1 MTQDALLEI
10 KNLKTYFHLQEGI
23 VRAVDGVSFDIQR
36 GQTLGIIGESG
47 CGKSVTAHSILRL
60 VPAPPGNI
68 VQGEI
73 LLHRQQVPWRATVG
87 RDNGNSATVGR
98 DNGNSATVG
107 RDNGNSASVDLAQLD
122 PRGAAIRAI
131 RGAEISMVF
140 QEPMTSFGPMHTI
153 GNQII
158 ESILLHQ
165 AGMDKTEAREL
176 AIENLR
182 KVGIPRPTEI
192 VDAYPHQL
200 SGGMR
205 QRAMIAMAL
214 SCSPRLLIADEPTT
228 ALDVTIQAQIL
239 ELLMALQ
246 EEFGMAMM
254 FITHNL
260 GVIAEVADEV
270 AVMYL
275 GRIVEQASVTKL
287 FDNPQHPYTQG
298 LLNSIPHI
306 DEEKLP
312 RLRAIEG
319 VVPDP
324 YEIPRGCAF
333 SDRCPSFMP
342 GRCDQAIPD
351 LVAREQGHLV
361 RCFLYSEAEEKLTRI

>member
-1 MTQDALLEI
+1 MADGSLLEI
-10 KNLKTYFHLQEGI
+10 NNLMTHFHLQEGI
-23 VRAVDGVSFDIQR
+23 VRAVDGVSFDIRR
-36 GQTLGIIGESG
+36 GQTVGIIGESG

-60 VPAPPGNI
+60 VPSPPGNI
-68 VQGEI
+68 VDGQI
-73 LLHRQQVPWRATVG
+73 LFHRS
-87 RDNGNSATVGR
+87 DNGMDR
-98 DNGNSATVG
+98 EP
-107 RDNGNSASVDLAQLD
+107 VDLAQLD
-122 PRGAAIRAI
+122 PRGAEIRSI

-153 GNQII
+153 GNQIV

-165 AGMDKTEAREL
+165 EDVDQAEAREL

-182 KVGIPRPTEI
+182 RVGIPRAPQI
-192 VDAYPHQL
+192 VDSYPHQL

-246 EEFGMAMM
+246 EEFGMAVI

-275 GRIVEQASVTKL
+275 GRIVEQAGVNEL

-324 YEIPRGCAF
+324 YEIPIGCAF
-333 SDRCPSFMP
+333 SDRCPSFIP
-342 GRCDQAIPD
+342 GTCDRAIPD
-351 LVAREQGHLV
+351 LAETGPDHRV
-361 RCFLYSEAEEKLTRI
+361 RCFLYSEAEEKVTEVANGQ

>member
-1 MTQDALLEI
+1 MAHDSLLEI
-10 KNLKTYFHLQEGI
+10 RNLMTHFHLQEGI
-23 VRAVDGVSFDIQR
+23 VRAVDGVSFDVRR

-60 VPAPPGNI
+60 VPSPPGNI
-68 VQGEI
+68 VNGE
-73 LLHRQQVPWRATVG
+73 LLLYRG
-87 RDNGNSATVGR
+87 ESGENSGP
-98 DNGNSATVG
+98 
-107 RDNGNSASVDLAQLD
+107 VDLAQLD
-122 PRGAAIRAI
+122 PRGAEIRSI

-140 QEPMTSFGPMHTI
+140 QEPMTSFGPMHSI

-165 AGMDKTEAREL
+165 EGVDKTEAREL
-176 AIENLR
+176 AIDNLR
-182 KVGIPRPTEI
+182 RVGIPRAAQI
-192 VDAYPHQL
+192 VDSFPHQL

-239 ELLMALQ
+239 ELMMTLQ
-246 EEFGMAMM
+246 EEFGMAVI

-275 GRIVEQASVTKL
+275 GRIVEQAGINEL

-306 DEEKLP
+306 DEEKLT

-324 YEIPRGCAF
+324 YDIPSGCAF

-342 GRCDQAIPD
+342 GKCDSAMPD
-351 LVAREQGHLV
+351 LAATGPEHRV
-361 RCFLYSEAEEKLTRI
+361 RCFLYSEDEEIVNEVTDGR

>member
-1 MTQDALLEI
+1 MAHDSLLEI
-10 KNLKTYFHLQEGI
+10 KNLMTHFHLQEGI
-23 VRAVDGVSFDIQR
+23 VRAVDGVSFDVRR

-60 VPAPPGNI
+60 VPSPPGNI
-68 VQGEI
+68 VNGE
-73 LLHRQQVPWRATVG
+73 LLLYRG
-87 RDNGNSATVGR
+87 ESGENSGP
-98 DNGNSATVG
+98 
-107 RDNGNSASVDLAQLD
+107 VDLAQLD
-122 PRGAAIRAI
+122 PRGAEIRSI

-140 QEPMTSFGPMHTI
+140 QEPMTSFGPMHSI
-153 GNQII
+153 GNQIV

-165 AGMDKTEAREL
+165 EGVDKTEAREL
-176 AIENLR
+176 AIDNLR
-182 KVGIPRPTEI
+182 RVGIPRAAQI
-192 VDAYPHQL
+192 VDSFPHQL

-239 ELLMALQ
+239 ELMMTLQ
-246 EEFGMAMM
+246 EEFGMAVI

-275 GRIVEQASVTKL
+275 GRIVEQAGINEL

-306 DEEKLP
+306 DEEKLT

-324 YEIPRGCAF
+324 YDIPSGCAF

-342 GRCDQAIPD
+342 GKCDSAMPD
-351 LVAREQGHLV
+351 LAATGPEHRV
-361 RCFLYSEAEEKLTRI
+361 RCFLYSEDEEIVNEVTDDR

>member
-10 KNLKTYFHLQEGI
+10 KNLKTHFHLQEGV

-36 GQTLGIIGESG
+36 SRTLGIIGESG

-60 VPAPPGNI
+60 VPSPPGNI
-68 VQGEI
+68 VDGEI
-73 LLHRQQVPWRATVG
+73 LLHRHE
-87 RDNGNSATVGR
+87 NGNSESRSEVET
-98 DNGNSATVG
+98 
-107 RDNGNSASVDLAQLD
+107 DLARLD
-122 PRGAAIRAI
+122 PRGAEIRAI

-153 GNQII
+153 GNQIM

-165 AGMDKTEAREL
+165 EGVDKTEAREL
-176 AIENLR
+176 VIENLR
-182 KVGIPRPTEI
+182 KVGIPRPTQI

-239 ELLMALQ
+239 ELMTALQ
-246 EEFGMAMM
+246 EEFGMAII

-275 GRIVEQASVTKL
+275 GRIVEQASVTEL

-324 YEIPRGCAF
+324 YEIPSGCAF

-342 GRCDQAIPD
+342 GACDRAMPD
-351 LVAREQGHLV
+351 LTATGQGHLV
-361 RCFLYSEAEEKLTRI
+361 RCFLYSDAEEI

>member
-1 MTQDALLEI
+1 MLIVDSPNNMANESLLEI
-10 KNLKTYFHLQEGI
+10 QDLMTHFHLQEGI
-23 VRAVDGVSFDIQR
+23 VRAVDGVSFAIRR

-60 VPAPPGNI
+60 VPSPPGNI
-68 VQGEI
+68 VNGRI
-73 LLHRQQVPWRATVG
+73 LLHRGEDRVDHDP
-87 RDNGNSATVGR
+87 
-98 DNGNSATVG
+98 
-107 RDNGNSASVDLAQLD
+107 VDLARLD
-122 PRGAAIRAI
+122 PRGAEIRAI

-165 AGMDKTEAREL
+165 EEVDSSEAREL

-182 KVGIPRPTEI
+182 RVGIPRSEQI

-239 ELLMALQ
+239 ELIKALQ
-246 EEFGMAMM
+246 EEFGMAVM

-275 GRIVEQASVTKL
+275 GRIVEQASLNEL

-324 YEIPRGCAF
+324 YDIPTGCAF
-333 SDRCPSFMP
+333 SDRCPSFIPGTCDRAMP
-342 GRCDQAIPD
+342 RLAETGP
-351 LVAREQGHLV
+351 GHRV
-361 RCFLYSEAEEKLTRI
+361 RCFLFSDTAEELTEVADVQ

>member
-1 MTQDALLEI
+1 MAHDSLLEI
-10 KNLKTYFHLQEGI
+10 KNLMTHFHLHEGI
-23 VRAVDGVSFDIQR
+23 VRAVDGVSFDVRR
-36 GQTLGIIGESG
+36 GRTLGIIGESG
-47 CGKSVTAHSILRL
+47 CGKSVTVHSILRL
-60 VPAPPGNI
+60 VPSPPGNI
-68 VQGEI
+68 VDGQI
-73 LLHRQQVPWRATVG
+73 LLHR
-87 RDNGNSATVGR
+87 DENGLDTAVT
-98 DNGNSATVG
+98 
-107 RDNGNSASVDLAQLD
+107 DLARLD
-122 PRGAAIRAI
+122 PRGAEIRAI

-158 ESILLHQ
+158 ETILLHQ
-165 AGMDKTEAREL
+165 EGVDSNDAHEL

-182 KVGIPRPTEI
+182 RVGIPRAEQI

-246 EEFGMAMM
+246 QEVGMAVI

-275 GRIVEQASVTKL
+275 GRIVEQAGVNEL

-306 DEEKLP
+306 DEAKLV

-324 YEIPRGCAF
+324 YDIPSGCAF
-333 SDRCPSFMP
+333 SDRCPSFIP
-342 GRCDQAIPD
+342 GTCDRAVPD
-351 LVAREQGHLV
+351 LNETVQGHRV
-361 RCFLYSEAEEKLTRI
+361 RCFLYSDVEDGIIGVDHVG

>member
-1 MTQDALLEI
+1 MAHDSLLEI
-10 KNLKTYFHLQEGI
+10 KNLMTHFHLQEGI
-23 VRAVDGVSFDIQR
+23 VRAVDGVSFDVRR

-60 VPAPPGNI
+60 VPSPPGNI
-68 VQGEI
+68 VNGEI
-73 LLHRQQVPWRATVG
+73 LLYRG
-87 RDNGNSATVGR
+87 ENGENSGP
-98 DNGNSATVG
+98 
-107 RDNGNSASVDLAQLD
+107 VDLAQLD
-122 PRGAAIRAI
+122 PRGAEIRSI

-140 QEPMTSFGPMHTI
+140 QEPMTSFGPMHSI

-165 AGMDKTEAREL
+165 EGVDKTEAREL
-176 AIENLR
+176 AIDNLR
-182 KVGIPRPTEI
+182 RVGIPRAAQI
-192 VDAYPHQL
+192 VDSFPHQL

-239 ELLMALQ
+239 ELMMTLQ
-246 EEFGMAMM
+246 EEFGMAVI

-275 GRIVEQASVTKL
+275 GRIVEQAGINEL

-306 DEEKLP
+306 DEEKLT

-324 YEIPRGCAF
+324 YDIPSGCSF

-342 GRCDQAIPD
+342 GKCDSAMPGPGRD
-351 LVAREQGHLV
+351 GP
-361 RCFLYSEAEEKLTRI
+361 

>member
-1 MTQDALLEI
+1 MAHDSLLEI
-10 KNLKTYFHLQEGI
+10 KNLMTHFHLQEGI
-23 VRAVDGVSFDIQR
+23 VRAVDGVSFDVRR

-60 VPAPPGNI
+60 VPSPPGNI
-68 VQGEI
+68 VNGEI
-73 LLHRQQVPWRATVG
+73 LLYRG
-87 RDNGNSATVGR
+87 ESGENSGP
-98 DNGNSATVG
+98 
-107 RDNGNSASVDLAQLD
+107 VDLAQLD
-122 PRGAAIRAI
+122 PRGAEIRSI

-140 QEPMTSFGPMHTI
+140 QEPMTSFGPMHSI
-153 GNQII
+153 GNQIV

-165 AGMDKTEAREL
+165 EGVDKTEAREL
-176 AIENLR
+176 AIDNLR
-182 KVGIPRPTEI
+182 RVGIPRAAQI
-192 VDAYPHQL
+192 VDSFPHQL

-239 ELLMALQ
+239 ELMMTLQ
-246 EEFGMAMM
+246 EEFGMAVI

-275 GRIVEQASVTKL
+275 GRIVEQAGINEL

-306 DEEKLP
+306 DEEKLT

-324 YEIPRGCAF
+324 YDIPSGCAF

-342 GRCDQAIPD
+342 GKCDSAMPD
-351 LVAREQGHLV
+351 LAATGPEHRV
-361 RCFLYSEAEEKLTRI
+361 RCFLYSEDEEIVNEVTDGR

>member
-1 MTQDALLEI
+1 MAHDSLLEI
-10 KNLKTYFHLQEGI
+10 KNLMTHFHLQEGI
-23 VRAVDGVSFDIQR
+23 VRAVDGVSFDVRR

-60 VPAPPGNI
+60 VPSPPGNI
-68 VQGEI
+68 VNGEI
-73 LLHRQQVPWRATVG
+73 LLYRG
-87 RDNGNSATVGR
+87 ENGENSGP
-98 DNGNSATVG
+98 
-107 RDNGNSASVDLAQLD
+107 VDLAQLD
-122 PRGAAIRAI
+122 PRGAEIRSI

-140 QEPMTSFGPMHTI
+140 QEPMTSFGPMHSI

-165 AGMDKTEAREL
+165 EGVDKTEAREL
-176 AIENLR
+176 AIDNLR
-182 KVGIPRPTEI
+182 RVGIPRAAQI
-192 VDAYPHQL
+192 VDSFPHQL

-239 ELLMALQ
+239 ELMMTLQ
-246 EEFGMAMM
+246 EEFGMAVI

-275 GRIVEQASVTKL
+275 GRIVEQAGINEL

-306 DEEKLP
+306 DEEKLT

-324 YEIPRGCAF
+324 YDIPSGCAF

-342 GRCDQAIPD
+342 GKCDSAMPD
-351 LVAREQGHLV
+351 LAATGPEHRV
-361 RCFLYSEAEEKLTRI
+361 RCFLYSEDEELVNEVTDGR

>member
-10 KNLKTYFHLQEGI
+10 ENLKTHFHLQEGI
-23 VRAVDGVSFDIQR
+23 VRAVDGVSFDVRR

-60 VPAPPGNI
+60 VPSPPGNI
-68 VQGEI
+68 VDGSI
-73 LLHRQQVPWRATVG
+73 LFHG
-87 RDNGNSATVGR
+87 RDNGSHESRSPVAI
-98 DNGNSATVG
+98 
-107 RDNGNSASVDLAQLD
+107 DLAQLD
-122 PRGAAIRAI
+122 PRGAEIRAI
-131 RGAEISMVF
+131 RGAEISMIF

-153 GNQII
+153 GDQIM

-165 AGMDKTEAREL
+165 ADVEKTGAREL

-182 KVGIPRPTEI
+182 KVGIPRPDQI

-239 ELLMALQ
+239 ELLKALQ
-246 EEFGMAMM
+246 EEFGMAII

-260 GVIAEVADEV
+260 GVIAEVAEEV

-275 GRIVEQASVTKL
+275 GRIVEKASVAEL

-298 LLNSIPHI
+298 LLGSIPHI
-306 DEEKLP
+306 NEEKLP

-324 YEIPRGCAF
+324 YEIPNGCAF

-342 GRCDQAIPD
+342 GACN
-351 LVAREQGHLV
+351 VAMPELAPTGQGHRV
-361 RCFLYSEAEEKLTRI
+361 RCFLYSDAKEGLTEVAHG

>member
-1 MTQDALLEI
+1 MADEPLLEI
-10 KNLKTYFHLQEGI
+10 HNLMTHFHLQEGI
-23 VRAVDGVSFDIQR
+23 VRAVDGVTFDIRR

-60 VPAPPGNI
+60 VPSPPGNI
-68 VQGEI
+68 VDGQI
-73 LLHRQQVPWRATVG
+73 LLHQG
-87 RDNGNSATVGR
+87 ENGMGTGAI
-98 DNGNSATVG
+98 
-107 RDNGNSASVDLAQLD
+107 DLARLD
-122 PRGAAIRAI
+122 PRGAQIRAI

-158 ESILLHQ
+158 ETILLHQ
-165 AGMDKTEAREL
+165 EGVESSDARAL
-176 AIENLR
+176 AIDNLR
-182 KVGIPRPTEI
+182 RVGIPRAEQI

-214 SCSPRLLIADEPTT
+214 SCTPRLLIADEPTT

-246 EEFGMAMM
+246 AEVGMAVI

-275 GRIVEQASVTKL
+275 GRIVEQASVNEL

-324 YEIPRGCAF
+324 YEIPSGCAF

-342 GRCDQAIPD
+342 GTCDRAMPELD
-351 LVAREQGHLV
+351 ETAPGHRV
-361 RCFLYSEAEEKLTRI
+361 RCFLYSDVEEGLVEVENGG

>member
-1 MTQDALLEI
+1 MAHDSLLEI
-10 KNLKTYFHLQEGI
+10 KNLMTHFHLQEGI
-23 VRAVDGVSFDIQR
+23 VRAVDGVSFDVRR

-60 VPAPPGNI
+60 VPSPPGNI
-68 VQGEI
+68 VNGEI
-73 LLHRQQVPWRATVG
+73 LLYRG
-87 RDNGNSATVGR
+87 ENGENSGP
-98 DNGNSATVG
+98 
-107 RDNGNSASVDLAQLD
+107 VDLAQLD
-122 PRGAAIRAI
+122 PRGAEIRSI

-140 QEPMTSFGPMHTI
+140 QEPMTSFGPMHSI

-165 AGMDKTEAREL
+165 EGVDKTEAREL
-176 AIENLR
+176 AIDNLR
-182 KVGIPRPTEI
+182 RVGIPRAAQI
-192 VDAYPHQL
+192 VDSFPHQL

-239 ELLMALQ
+239 ELMMTLQ
-246 EEFGMAMM
+246 EEFGMAVI

-275 GRIVEQASVTKL
+275 GRIVEQAGINEL

-306 DEEKLP
+306 DEEKLT

-324 YEIPRGCAF
+324 YDIPSGCSF

-342 GRCDQAIPD
+342 GKCDSAMPD
-351 LVAREQGHLV
+351 LAATGPEHRV
-361 RCFLYSEAEEKLTRI
+361 RCFLYSEDEEIVNEVADGR

>member
-10 KNLKTYFHLQEGI
+10 KNLKTHFHLQEGI
-23 VRAVDGVSFDIQR
+23 VRAVDGVTFAVRR
-36 GQTLGIIGESG
+36 GRTLGIIGESG

-60 VPAPPGNI
+60 VPSPPGNI
-68 VQGEI
+68 VDGEI
-73 LLHRQQVPWRATVG
+73 LLHRSE
-87 RDNGNSATVGR
+87 NGSAEVQSEERT
-98 DNGNSATVG
+98 
-107 RDNGNSASVDLAQLD
+107 DLAQLD
-122 PRGAAIRAI
+122 PRGAEIRAI

-153 GNQII
+153 GNQIM

-165 AGMDKTEAREL
+165 VNVDRSDAREM

-182 KVGIPRPTEI
+182 RVGIPRPPQI
-192 VDAYPHQL
+192 VDAFPHQL

-239 ELLMALQ
+239 ELLTTLQ
-246 EEFGMAMM
+246 QEFGMAII

-275 GRIVEQASVTKL
+275 GRIVEQASVTEL

-319 VVPDP
+319 IVPDP
-324 YEIPRGCAF
+324 YEIPSGCAF
-333 SDRCPSFMP
+333 SDRCPSFIP
-342 GRCDQAIPD
+342 GVCDS
-351 LVAREQGHLV
+351 ARPALSPTGEGHRV
-361 RCFLYSEAEEKLTRI
+361 RCFLYSDDEEI

>member
-10 KNLKTYFHLQEGI
+10 KNLKTHFHLQEGV
-23 VRAVDGVSFDIQR
+23 VRAVDGVSFHIER
-36 GQTLGIIGESG
+36 GRTLGIIGESG

-60 VPAPPGNI
+60 VPSPPGNI
-68 VQGEI
+68 VDGEI
-73 LLHRQQVPWRATVG
+73 LLHRHE
-87 RDNGNSATVGR
+87 NGNSGGQT
-98 DNGNSATVG
+98 
-107 RDNGNSASVDLAQLD
+107 DLARLD
-122 PRGAAIRAI
+122 PRGAEIRAI

-153 GNQII
+153 GNQIM

-165 AGMDKTEAREL
+165 EGVDKTEAREL
-176 AIENLR
+176 VIENLR
-182 KVGIPRPTEI
+182 KVGIPRPTQI

-205 QRAMIAMAL
+205 QRAMIAMSL

-239 ELLMALQ
+239 ELMTALQ
-246 EEFGMAMM
+246 EEFGMAII

-275 GRIVEQASVTKL
+275 GRIVEQASVTEL

-324 YEIPRGCAF
+324 YEIPSGCAF

-342 GRCDQAIPD
+342 GTCDRAMPD
-351 LVAREQGHLV
+351 LTATEQGHLA
-361 RCFLYSEAEEKLTRI
+361 RCFLYSDAEEN

>member
-10 KNLKTYFHLQEGI
+10 KNLKTHFHLQEGI
-23 VRAVDGVSFDIQR
+23 VRAVDGVTFAIRR
-36 GQTLGIIGESG
+36 GRTLGIIGESG

-60 VPAPPGNI
+60 VPSPPGNI
-68 VQGEI
+68 VDGEI
-73 LLHRQQVPWRATVG
+73 RLHRRE
-87 RDNGNSATVGR
+87 NGNAAGQSRGQT
-98 DNGNSATVG
+98 
-107 RDNGNSASVDLAQLD
+107 DLARLD
-122 PRGAAIRAI
+122 PRGAEIRAI

-153 GNQII
+153 GNQIM

-165 AGMDKTEAREL
+165 VDVAKTEAREL

-182 KVGIPRPTEI
+182 KVGIPRPTQI

-239 ELLMALQ
+239 ELMTTLQ
-246 EEFGMAMM
+246 DEFGMAII

-275 GRIVEQASVTKL
+275 GRIVEQASVTEL

-306 DEEKLP
+306 DAEKLP

-324 YEIPRGCAF
+324 YEIPSGCGF

-342 GRCDQAIPD
+342 GVCDRAMPD
-351 LVAREQGHLV
+351 LAATGQGHRV
-361 RCFLYSEAEEKLTRI
+361 RCFLYSDAEES

>member
-1 MTQDALLEI
+1 MLISGPAKRIELGDTNLAMNQDALLEI
-10 KNLKTYFHLQEGI
+10 KNLKTHFHLQEGI
-23 VRAVDGVSFDIQR
+23 VRAVDGVSLEIER
-36 GQTLGIIGESG
+36 GRTLGIIGESG

-60 VPAPPGNI
+60 VPSPPGNI
-68 VQGEI
+68 VDGEI
-73 LLHRQQVPWRATVG
+73 LLHRRE
-87 RDNGNSATVGR
+87 NGQNSSRQEEET
-98 DNGNSATVG
+98 
-107 RDNGNSASVDLAQLD
+107 DLARLD
-122 PRGAAIRAI
+122 PRGAEIRAI

-153 GNQII
+153 GNQIM

-165 AGMDKTEAREL
+165 EDVDSDEAREL

-182 KVGIPRPTEI
+182 RVGIPRPGQI

-239 ELLMALQ
+239 ELLTTLQ
-246 EEFGMAMM
+246 EEFGMAII

-275 GRIVEQASVTKL
+275 GRIVEQAGVIEL

-298 LLNSIPHI
+298 LLDSIPHI

-324 YEIPRGCAF
+324 YQIPSGCAF

-342 GRCDQAIPD
+342 GTCDKAMPD
-351 LVAREQGHLV
+351 LDPTSEGHLV
-361 RCFLYSEAEEKLTRI
+361 RCFLYSEAVEG

>member
-1 MTQDALLEI
+1 MAHDSLLEI
-10 KNLKTYFHLQEGI
+10 KNLMTHFRLQEGI
-23 VRAVDGVSFDIQR
+23 VRAVDGVSFDVRR

-60 VPAPPGNI
+60 VPSPPGNI
-68 VQGEI
+68 VNGE
-73 LLHRQQVPWRATVG
+73 LLLYRG
-87 RDNGNSATVGR
+87 ESGENSGP
-98 DNGNSATVG
+98 
-107 RDNGNSASVDLAQLD
+107 VDLAQLD
-122 PRGAAIRAI
+122 PRGAEIRSI

-140 QEPMTSFGPMHTI
+140 QEPMTSFGPMHSI

-165 AGMDKTEAREL
+165 EGVDKTEAREL
-176 AIENLR
+176 AIDNLR
-182 KVGIPRPTEI
+182 RVGIPRAAQI
-192 VDAYPHQL
+192 VDSFPHQL

-239 ELLMALQ
+239 ELMMTLQ
-246 EEFGMAMM
+246 EEFGMAVI

-275 GRIVEQASVTKL
+275 GRIVEQAGINEL

-306 DEEKLP
+306 DEEKLT

-324 YEIPRGCAF
+324 YDIPSGCAF

-342 GRCDQAIPD
+342 GKCDSAMPD
-351 LVAREQGHLV
+351 LAATGPEHRV
-361 RCFLYSEAEEKLTRI
+361 RCFLYSEDEEIVNEVTDGR

>member
-1 MTQDALLEI
+1 MAHDSLLEI
-10 KNLKTYFHLQEGI
+10 KNLMTHFHLQEGI
-23 VRAVDGVSFDIQR
+23 VRAVDGVSFDVRR

-60 VPAPPGNI
+60 VPSPPGNI
-68 VQGEI
+68 VNGE
-73 LLHRQQVPWRATVG
+73 LLLYRG
-87 RDNGNSATVGR
+87 ESGENSGP
-98 DNGNSATVG
+98 
-107 RDNGNSASVDLAQLD
+107 VDLAQLD
-122 PRGAAIRAI
+122 PRGAEIRSI

-140 QEPMTSFGPMHTI
+140 QEPMTSFGPMHSI

-165 AGMDKTEAREL
+165 EGVDKTEAREL
-176 AIENLR
+176 AIDNLR
-182 KVGIPRPTEI
+182 RVGIPRAAQI
-192 VDAYPHQL
+192 VDSFPHQL

-239 ELLMALQ
+239 ELMMTLQ
-246 EEFGMAMM
+246 EEFGMAVI

-275 GRIVEQASVTKL
+275 GRIVEQAGINEL

-306 DEEKLP
+306 DEEKLT

-324 YEIPRGCAF
+324 YDIPSGCAF

-342 GRCDQAIPD
+342 GKCDSAMPD
-351 LVAREQGHLV
+351 LAATGPEHRV
-361 RCFLYSEAEEKLTRI
+361 RCFLYSEDEEIVTEVTDGR

>member
-10 KNLKTYFHLQEGI
+10 KNLKTHFHLQEGI
-23 VRAVDGVSFDIQR
+23 VRAVDGVTFAIRR
-36 GQTLGIIGESG
+36 GRTLGIIGESG

-60 VPAPPGNI
+60 VPSPPGNI
-68 VQGEI
+68 VDGEI
-73 LLHRQQVPWRATVG
+73 RLHRRE
-87 RDNGNSATVGR
+87 NGNAAGQSQEQT
-98 DNGNSATVG
+98 
-107 RDNGNSASVDLAQLD
+107 DLARLD
-122 PRGAAIRAI
+122 PRGAEIRAI

-153 GNQII
+153 GNQIM

-165 AGMDKTEAREL
+165 VDVAKTEAREL

-182 KVGIPRPTEI
+182 KVGIPRPTQI

-239 ELLMALQ
+239 ELMTTLQ
-246 EEFGMAMM
+246 DEFGMAII

-275 GRIVEQASVTKL
+275 GRIVEQASVTEL

-306 DEEKLP
+306 DAEKLP

-324 YEIPRGCAF
+324 YEIPSGCGF

-342 GRCDQAIPD
+342 GVCDRAMPD
-351 LVAREQGHLV
+351 LAATGQGHRV
-361 RCFLYSEAEEKLTRI
+361 RCFLYSDAEES

>member
-1 MTQDALLEI
+1 MAHDSLLEI
-10 KNLKTYFHLQEGI
+10 KNLMTHFHLQEGI
-23 VRAVDGVSFDIQR
+23 VRAVDGVSFDVRR

-60 VPAPPGNI
+60 VPSPPGNI
-68 VQGEI
+68 VNGEI
-73 LLHRQQVPWRATVG
+73 LLYRG
-87 RDNGNSATVGR
+87 ESGENSGP
-98 DNGNSATVG
+98 
-107 RDNGNSASVDLAQLD
+107 VDLAQLD
-122 PRGAAIRAI
+122 PRGAEIRSI

-140 QEPMTSFGPMHTI
+140 QEPMTSFGPMHSI

-165 AGMDKTEAREL
+165 EGVDKTEAREL
-176 AIENLR
+176 AIDNLR
-182 KVGIPRPTEI
+182 RVGIPRAAQI
-192 VDAYPHQL
+192 VDSFPHQL

-239 ELLMALQ
+239 ELMMTLQ
-246 EEFGMAMM
+246 EEFGMAVI

-275 GRIVEQASVTKL
+275 GRIVEQAGINEL

-306 DEEKLP
+306 DEEKLT

-324 YEIPRGCAF
+324 YDIPSGCAF

-342 GRCDQAIPD
+342 GKCDSAMPD
-351 LVAREQGHLV
+351 LAATGPEHRV
-361 RCFLYSEAEEKLTRI
+361 RCFLYSEDEEIVNEVTDGR